1 MNKKRFIY
9 LTMGIILVGI
19 AAFASIFIIK
29 NSNGTVTTSE
39 PIEIQA
45 VRIPADVSL
54 NVKELNQVFVKNVA
68 IINGKSNNLL
78 YTFENPENALKTVKE
93 RDKDFINLMKKKWN
107 LDEIDCS
114 NWKSYKEKLTQ
125 YTCGKLPEDLGG
137 DKYEVQRQQFE
148 GFLEIYQN
156 EELNNETVKYINHVN
171 SLLNTKFFKQVT
183 LDPMVGNFPF
193 DAPVL
198 KS

>member
-78 YTFENPENALKTVKE
+78 CTFENPENALKTVKE

-114 NWKSYKEKLTQ
+114 NWESYKEKLTQ
-125 YTCGKLPEDLGG
+125 YTGGKLPEDLGG

-171 SLLNTKFFKQVT
+171 SLLNTKIFKQVT